1 RSGSRWDKAG
11 ARGFRAWTDVTA
23 CVLIYVRNRSSRGA
37 YGKKR
42 SERKQLPCRSKK
54 SRPAAVALVSATR
67 RDLPIPASPR
77 SRARWPCP
85 PLACSTSTPRATS
98 SGVRPMIFGH
108 KSGRLIERSIVMP
121 SLSVFVSVHYAFFS
135 ESSHAPPRLTQRMPW
150 FGVLVTRLT
159 CQEKVTL
166 SPFGW
171 TSLTA
176 RHWGHSITVPRAV
189 AWRSEEHTSEL
200 QS

>member
-1 RSGSRWDKAG
+1 
-11 ARGFRAWTDVTA
+11 
-23 CVLIYVRNRSSRGA
+23 
-37 YGKKR
+37 
-42 SERKQLPCRSKK
+42 
-54 SRPAAVALVSATR
+54 
-67 RDLPIPASPR
+67 
-77 SRARWPCP
+77 
-85 PLACSTSTPRATS
+85 STTRATS
-98 SGVRPMIFGH
+98 SGVRPMIFRH

-121 SLSVFVSVHYAFFS
+121 SLFVFVSVHYACFS

-189 AWRSEEHTSEL
+189 AWRRPGCLASGSRALPPDQAAQDSQTLTRLLPPGRHSTSYGIPRP
-200 QS
+200 